1 MWARIIDGEI
11 ADYPYGPGEL
21 FRDNPNTSFPD
32 QMSEERYLEWGIVPV
47 APRNPPAH
55 DYLTQNCVRITP
67 TLEDGAWVETWEVS
81 DATAEE
87 VAQRTSE
94 RRAGMRLSFAQLLI
108 GLVTEAWISE
118 FEGEAWLA
126 GTLPLAVLLVIDS
139 LPVEQRFAA
148 KARALRPS
156 EILRSDPLVSAMGA
170 AAGKTEAE
178 IDTFFQTYAG
188 V

>member
-1 MWARIIDGEI
+1 MWARIIDGAV
-11 ADYPYGPGEL
+11 ADYPYGPSEL
-21 FRDNPNTSFPD
+21 RRDNPNTSFPD
-32 QMSEERYLEWGIVPV
+32 QVSEELCQEHSIFPV

-55 DYLTQNCVRITP
+55 DPILHNCVRVTP
-67 TLEDGAWVETWEVS
+67 SLMDGEWVETWEIS
-81 DATAEE
+81 EASLEE
-87 VAQRTSE
+87 VEQRTSE
-94 RRAGMRLSFAQLLI
+94 RRAGMRLSFAQLMI
-108 GLVTEAWISE
+108 GLVTEQWITE

-170 AAGKTEAE
+170 AAGKTAAE
-178 IDTFFQTYAG
+178 IDTFFTTYAG